1 MNDSTK
7 LCQRAHAIALR
18 GFMILASACGPSLSA
33 SVCRAGL
40 GETGEEIRERYG
52 EPAAE
57 FDRDFEGTTEKAKEM
72 VFDRSGMV
80 VIVQLHQGKS
90 VEERV
95 LFSGKDGPVTI
106 TEQHLQ
112 AIEAFLATNTNGPA
126 WKRVPYRTADV
137 MRYSW
142 ARQDDKALAWVSSE
156 RPFLLRVLDA
166 TSIVNKR
173 DAAATQESN
182 ASEVAAAS
190 PQQASPDY
198 TKSRRWFSRSGKMLG
213 AGVFAGIEDGEVR
226 IRLEDGTV
234 GRIRADKLS
243 DADQLFSKQAKL
255 ALEEAEELVLEVPR
269 TPPAARINGGNVPQR
284 DEPDGETTR
293 SAWTGL
299 QEALLI
305 MEDYWGKEKL
315 SEGITK
321 VVFAVSRIPLRNVDP
336 DLRSLIEKHVA
347 THQRSAAVCKEH
359 EQTLVAW
366 EAKWRVK
373 ANELQAQSAAAGEA
387 GQALGLF
394 GGVMLEAERKNEW
407 DAINNRFEGPREK
420 AQGEWAALMN
430 EGKKLAEVL
439 EKRYSL
445 PFVKPAP

>member
-1 MNDSTK
+1 MNNSTSW
-7 LCQRAHAIALR
+7 CRRAYTVALR
-18 GFMILASACGPSLSA
+18 GYMVIVVACGACVLA
-33 SVCRAGL
+33 RTCHAGL

-57 FDRDFEGTTEKAKEM
+57 FDSDFEGTTEKAKEM

-80 VIVQLHQGKS
+80 IIVQLHQGKS

-126 WKRVPYRTADV
+126 WKQVPYRTADV

-182 ASEVAAAS
+182 ASEVAAAA

-243 DADQLFSKQAKL
+243 DADQLFGKEANL
-255 ALEEAEELVLEVPR
+255 ALEEAEELVLEVPK
-269 TPPAARINGGNVPQR
+269 TPPAAPINGGNVMHD
-284 DEPDGETTR
+284 DEPDGETSR
-293 SAWTGL
+293 IAWTVL
-299 QEALLI
+299 QESLKI
-305 MEDYWGKEKL
+305 SWTDKFSEDL
-315 SEGITK
+315 TK
-321 VVFAVSRIPLRNVDP
+321 IVFAVSRIPLKNIDP
-336 DLRSLIEKHVA
+336 DLKGLIQKHVA
-347 THQRSAAVCKEH
+347 THQKSAAAFKEY
-359 EQTLVAW
+359 ERVLVAW
-366 EAKWRVK
+366 EANWSAK
-373 ANELQAQSAAAGEA
+373 ANALQAQSAAAGQA
-387 GQALGLF
+387 GQAFVLLG
-394 GGVMLEAERKNEW
+394 GIMLETERKNEW
-407 DAINNRFEGPREK
+407 DAIQERFAGMRDTSQANWDALIVEGEK
-420 AQGEWAALMN
+420 IAVL
-430 EGKKLAEVL
+430 L
-439 EKRYSL
+439 EKRYAM